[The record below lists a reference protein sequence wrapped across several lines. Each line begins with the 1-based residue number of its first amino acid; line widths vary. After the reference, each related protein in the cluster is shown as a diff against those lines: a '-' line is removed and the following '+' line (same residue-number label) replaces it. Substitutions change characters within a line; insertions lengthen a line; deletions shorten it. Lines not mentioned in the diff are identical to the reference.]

1 VGVGGVKLLILPERP
16 RSLLRGVLRPAHR
29 VPATLSPIV
38 PQLSPHFHTAIVRD
52 AEVLRMTPLI
62 VENVAKQF
70 YQGTRPVA
78 ALAGVSLEVQA
89 GQFLAIMGASGSGK
103 STLLHLM
110 AGLAQPDSG
119 RVIING
125 TDLTALNDRD
135 LTLFRRR
142 NIGLVFQAFNLIP
155 SLSAEENIAL
165 SLMLDGRNGS
175 EGRARVEEL
184 LESLGLVDRRTHRP
198 DALSGGEQ
206 QRVAIGRALVTNPAV
221 ILADEPTGNLDS
233 ANSKSVCE
241 LLRDLSA
248 VGGKTIIMVTHEPSV
263 AAYAQEVA
271 VLKDGL
277 LVERFPVDEAD
288 GRQGLAAR
296 YQGARG

>member
-1 VGVGGVKLLILPERP
+1 M
-16 RSLLRGVLRPAHR
+16 A
-29 VPATLSPIV
+29 
-38 PQLSPHFHTAIVRD
+38 
-52 AEVLRMTPLI
+52 PLV

-70 YQGTRPVA
+70 RQGARAVA
-78 ALAGVSLEVQA
+78 ALAGVSLDVQA

-165 SLMLDGRNGS
+165 SLMLDGRNGADC
-175 EGRARVEEL
+175 RARVEEQ
-184 LESLGLVDRRTHRP
+184 LESLGLRDRRAHRP

-248 VGGKTIIMVTHEPSV
+248 VQGKTIIMVTHEPSV

-277 LVERFPVDEAD
+277 LVERFAVEEAD

-296 YQGARG
+296 YQETVEKR